1 MKLVP
6 TSIWFAA
13 FSFAPCG
20 WPSYSTVLSAAVILT
35 FSSPA
40 PRLVIV
46 SVPGMRVTVLYCP
59 FVSSPAAFT
68 MVSSSMVLLF
78 GALSL
83 TLVTVLVI
91 FAFTMSPVCRVTV
104 LPASTLYVWPS
115 YSTVYPPSEWGW
127 PSYSQVW
134 LFAVTVM
141 AFSFLVTV
149 SLPGW

>member
-1 MKLVP
+1 MP
-6 TSIWFAA
+6 TSICPAA

-20 WPSYSTVLSAAVILT
+20 LPSYSTVLSAAVIFTL
-35 FSSPA
+35 SSPA

-46 SVPGMRVTVLYCP
+46 SVPGMRVTVSYCP

-68 MVSSSMVLLF
+68 MVSSSIWLLF
-78 GALSL
+78 AALSE

-91 FAFTMSPVCRVTV
+91 FAFTTSPVGSVAV

-134 LFAVTVM
+134 LFAVMVM
-141 AFSFLVTV
+141 AFSF
-149 SLPGW
+149 